1 MAYTITE
8 KCIGC
13 TICARNCP
21 VMAITGEKKK
31 QHVVNDKRC
40 IDCGVCGRSCPQAAI
55 LDNRGEITNKEP
67 KDQWKKPMIEP
78 AVCSACSMCVDGSRF
93 GCLAIS
99 MPAFKGDIRVY
110 ADLVKPKAC
119 VGCGLCES
127 LCPLSAIRMEV
138 IQ

>member
-55 LDNRGEITNKEP
+55 LDNRGEIANRVP
-67 KDQWKKPMIEP
+67 KDQWKDRKSTRLNSSNEFVSRMPS
-78 AVCSACSMCVDGSRF
+78 SA
-93 GCLAIS
+93 
-99 MPAFKGDIRVY
+99 
-110 ADLVKPKAC
+110 
-119 VGCGLCES
+119 
-127 LCPLSAIRMEV
+127 
-138 IQ
+138 

>member
-40 IDCGVCGRSCPQAAI
+40 IDCGVCGRSCPQ
-55 LDNRGEITNKEP
+55 
-67 KDQWKKPMIEP
+67 DQWKKPMIEP
-78 AVCSACSMCVDGSRF
+78 AVCSACSMCVDGCRF

>member
-1 MAYTITE
+1 ME
-8 KCIGC
+8 K
-13 TICARNCP
+13 T
-21 VMAITGEKKK
+21 
-31 QHVVNDKRC
+31 NDRTSC
-40 IDCGVCGRSCPQAAI
+40 VQCLLNVRGR
-55 LDNRGEITNKEP
+55 L
-67 KDQWKKPMIEP
+67 
-78 AVCSACSMCVDGSRF
+78 
-93 GCLAIS
+93 S